1 MQEGKK
7 LPMSIRSVLPLLPL
21 CILSA
26 CAANTDT
33 GSPSESTGVTARAEL
48 GGNQGNDDHRGDDNH
63 RVLLISVDG
72 MREKTYHSR

>member
-1 MQEGKK
+1 
-7 LPMSIRSVLPLLPL
+7 MSIRSALPL

-33 GSPSESTGVTARAEL
+33 GSPSESTGVTAQAEL
-48 GGNQGNDDHRGDDNH
+48 GGNQGDDNQ

-72 MREKTYHSR
+72 MHQSDLDWYVR